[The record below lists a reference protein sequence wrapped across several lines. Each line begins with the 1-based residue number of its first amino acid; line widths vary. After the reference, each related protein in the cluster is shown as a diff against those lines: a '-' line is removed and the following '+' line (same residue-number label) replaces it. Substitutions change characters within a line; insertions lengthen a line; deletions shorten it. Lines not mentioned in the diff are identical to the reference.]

1 MVLANLRALMPKTRS
16 AAPKAAPASPLPAL
30 DQRDRFV
37 GFAFAAADLLAELRS
52 DRRVAFA
59 AGAYRER
66 FGRDGEAFIG
76 EPFATLIAPEDG
88 AGLEIALCLLENR
101 GRLPPVTLRLANAAR
116 TPMAVSGLRL
126 PHHAGVTW
134 LTLARMPAATAE
146 AHALAAAP
154 LLRSAMAARA
164 QSAEPFGVG
173 LVEVGG
179 WQQLPTQAR
188 RSLETDIAAAL
199 REAGGSGAMAGELAE
214 GKFGVVGQ
222 SDIDIKELQARISRI
237 MHAGGGGRTVA
248 GTRLDPGIT
257 QGAGGVAT
265 PDAMRAM
272 RFALTCFS
280 KGGTAAL
287 RNAGFAGG
295 LRGFLDHTEAR
306 AAATRSLLQ
315 RGNFRVVYQP
325 VVRLSDRSL
334 HHYEALLRPHPM
346 IGHET
351 VNTEEF
357 VAFAEAAGLA
367 DTLDR
372 AVLQRV
378 VETLPKATARV
389 AVNISGISMQS
400 PEFREWLLDIITR
413 NSASCRQLMVEL
425 TETADIED
433 VPAAVDTVNQL
444 VAAGV
449 PVCLDDFG
457 AGFSAF
463 RYLKEF
469 AVAFVKI
476 DGAYVRGASDG
487 ARESGFV
494 SAMVELARCVGA
506 SAIAE
511 KVETEA
517 EAIGMAALGVQFGQ
531 GWLFG
536 RPGALP
542 GTI

>member
-1 MVLANLRALMPKTRS
+1 LR
-16 AAPKAAPASPLPAL
+16 
-30 DQRDRFV
+30 D
-37 GFAFAAADLLAELRS
+37 
-52 DRRVAFA
+52 
-59 AGAYRER
+59 
-66 FGRDGEAFIG
+66 
-76 EPFATLIAPEDG
+76 
-88 AGLEIALCLLENR
+88 
-101 GRLPPVTLRLANAAR
+101 
-116 TPMAVSGLRL
+116 
-126 PHHAGVTW
+126 
-134 LTLARMPAATAE
+134 
-146 AHALAAAP
+146 
-154 LLRSAMAARA
+154 
-164 QSAEPFGVG
+164 
-173 LVEVGG
+173 
-179 WQQLPTQAR
+179 
-188 RSLETDIAAAL
+188 
-199 REAGGSGAMAGELAE
+199 AGGSGAMAGELAE

-222 SDIDIKELQARISRI
+222 SEMNMSELQARITRI
-237 MHAGGGGRTVA
+237 LRAGGSSRSVA
-248 GTRLDPGIT
+248 GTMVNSSIAP
-257 QGAGGVAT
+257 GAGGVAT

-287 RNAGFAGG
+287 RSAGFDGG

-306 AAATRSLLQ
+306 AAATRALLQ
-315 RGNFRVVYQP
+315 RGNFRIVYQP
-325 VVRLSDRSL
+325 VVRLADRSL
-334 HHYEALLRPHPM
+334 HHYEALLRPIPM
-346 IGHET
+346 IGQDA

-357 VAFAEAAGLA
+357 VAFAEAMGLA
-367 DTLDR
+367 DMLDR

-378 VETLPKATARV
+378 VDTLPKATTRV
-389 AVNISGISMQS
+389 AVNISGLSMQC
-400 PEFREWLLDIITR
+400 PDFRAWLLTVIT
-413 NSASCRQLMVEL
+413 SHPDACRRLMVEL
-425 TETADIED
+425 TETADIDD

-444 VAAGV
+444 TAAGV

-457 AGFSAF
+457 AGFAAF

-517 EAIGMAALGVQFGQ
+517 EAAGMAALGVQFGQ

-542 GTI
+542 GTL